1 MTLLASTFLSV
12 SGYLLNVADCWE
24 RNFSLNLLSRN
35 ILRRLY
41 PKTGN
46 PVLQNFLIVR
56 ISAKKSMLT
65 TKI

>member
-1 MTLLASTFLSV
+1 MTLLVPTFLSV

-24 RNFSLNLLSRN
+24 HSFSLNLLSRN
-35 ILRRLY
+35 ISRRFY

-46 PVLQNFLIVR
+46 PVLQNFLIVK
-56 ISAKKSMLT
+56 ISAKKSMFT